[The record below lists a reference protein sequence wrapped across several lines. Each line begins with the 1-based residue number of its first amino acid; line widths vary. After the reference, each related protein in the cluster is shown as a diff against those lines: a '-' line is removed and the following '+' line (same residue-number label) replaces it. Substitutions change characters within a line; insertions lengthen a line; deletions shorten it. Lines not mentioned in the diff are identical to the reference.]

1 MSAQATPS
9 ESGADARRR
18 PRRLA
23 GTRSLDR
30 VAVTRW
36 LPSAAI
42 ALGILAAWE
51 IIVRALD
58 VQKWLLPAPSD
69 VALSLYADAP
79 LLWRHTLATLLEI
92 AVGFGL
98 ALACGVALAVAIG
111 MSRTL
116 ERAVYPFVIASQ
128 TIPIIV
134 IAPMLLI
141 WVGYGLAPKV
151 IVVAL
156 ISFFPIVVN
165 MVDGLKSID
174 RDMVDLMRTMG
185 ANRWQIFA
193 KALVP
198 SSLPYLFSGVR
209 VAVAVSVIGAV
220 IGEWVGS
227 SEGLGYLMLRSK
239 PQFLTERVFAA
250 IAILSAIGVGLF
262 ASVGIIERLAIP
274 WWHATRAGGDGRGAS
289 GN

>member
-1 MSAQATPS
+1 MRAQAARS
-9 ESGADARRR
+9 EPGAGGGEKGAARRLGR
-18 PRRLA
+18 F
-23 GTRSLDR
+23 RSLDR
-30 VAVTRW
+30 SALMRW

-51 IIVRALD
+51 IAVRALD

-69 VALSLYADAP
+69 IALSLYADAP
-79 LLWRHTLATLLEI
+79 LLWRHTLATMLEI
-92 AVGFGL
+92 AVGFSL

-165 MVDGLKSID
+165 MVDGLKSVD

-262 ASVGIIERLAIP
+262 ALAGIIERLSIP
-274 WWHATRAGGDGRGAS
+274 WWRATRGES
-289 GN
+289 

>member
-1 MSAQATPS
+1 MSAQAARS
-9 ESGADARRR
+9 EPGADGGKGAARRLGR
-18 PRRLA
+18 F
-23 GTRSLDR
+23 RSLDR
-30 VAVTRW
+30 SALTRW

-51 IIVRALD
+51 IAVRALD

-69 VALSLYADAP
+69 IAVSLYADAP
-79 LLWRHTLATLLEI
+79 LLWRHALATMLEI

-165 MVDGLKSID
+165 MVDGLKSVD

-185 ANRWQIFA
+185 ANRRQIFA

-262 ASVGIIERLAIP
+262 ALAGIIERLSIP
-274 WWHATRAGGDGRGAS
+274 WWRATRGDAV
-289 GN
+289 N

>member
-1 MSAQATPS
+1 M
-9 ESGADARRR
+9 G
-18 PRRLA
+18 RLQ
-23 GTRSLDR
+23 SQ
-30 VAVTRW
+30 
-36 LPSAAI
+36 LPSLLPSLLIIVAI
-42 ALGILAAWE
+42 IVAWE
-51 IIVRALD
+51 VCVWLFE

-69 VALSLYADAP
+69 IAVTLYADAP

-92 AVGFGL
+92 VVGFGL
-98 ALACGVALAVAIG
+98 SLACGVALAAAIG
-111 MSRTL
+111 LSRTL
-116 ERAVYPFVIASQ
+116 ERAIYPFVIASQ

-141 WVGYGLAPKV
+141 WIGYGFAPKV

-165 MVDGLKSID
+165 MVDGLKSVD
-174 RDMVDLMRTMG
+174 RDMVNLMRTLG
-185 ANRWQIFA
+185 ASRWQIFF
-193 KALVP
+193 KVQVP
-198 SSLPYLFSGVR
+198 TSLPYLFSGVR

-250 IAILSAIGVGLF
+250 IVILSALGVGLF
-262 ASVGIIERLAIP
+262 GSVGIVERLAIP
-274 WWHATRAGGDGRGAS
+274 WWRASRGQGSA
-289 GN
+289 

>member
-1 MSAQATPS
+1 MRAQAARS
-9 ESGADARRR
+9 EPGAGGGEKGAE
-18 PRRLA
+18 RRL
-23 GTRSLDR
+23 GRFRSLDR
-30 VAVTRW
+30 SALMRW

-51 IIVRALD
+51 IAVRALD

-69 VALSLYADAP
+69 IAVSLYADAP
-79 LLWRHTLATLLEI
+79 LLWRHTLATMLEI

-165 MVDGLKSID
+165 MVDGLKSVD

-262 ASVGIIERLAIP
+262 ALAGIIERLSIP
-274 WWHATRAGGDGRGAS
+274 WWRATRGES
-289 GN
+289 